1 MSKRTK
7 LLFSIITSVIVLTFF
22 LYTQYSKANMN
33 SAGDLVGPILK
44 VYFFDVG
51 QGDSIFIRTPE
62 GKDVLIDGGPDGTV
76 LERLGETLPY
86 WDRKIDLMVLTHPHA
101 DHIQGL
107 DEVLKNFSVG
117 EVIETDLKNPT
128 PEENY
133 FNKLVASDGAVEEKA
148 IKGEKINLGSDLDFE
163 ILYPL
168 TYQAE
173 EENINDYSVVIKMI
187 YKGRSFLFTGDATSE
202 VEAQILDQN
211 LDSDF
216 LKVGHHG
223 SRYSS
228 SQKFLEAVS
237 PIISIISVGEGNSY
251 GHPTADTLNRLN
263 TVGSR
268 VLRTDKAGTVEV
280 DVGGDGRWIIN
291 CSKGCN

>member
-1 MSKRTK
+1 MNKRTK
-7 LLFSIITSVIVLTFF
+7 LYLSVLMSVAILTFF
-22 LYTQYSKANMN
+22 LYTQYSKANTN
-33 SAGDLVGPILK
+33 NVAGLVAPILK

-51 QGDSIFIRTPE
+51 QGDSVFIRTPE
-62 GKDVLIDGGPDGTV
+62 GKDILIDGGPDATV

-86 WDRKIDLMVLTHPHA
+86 WDRTIDLAILTHPHA

-107 DEVLKNFSVG
+107 DDVLKNYQVG
-117 EVIETDLKNPT
+117 EVIETDMKTPT

-133 FNKLVASDGAVEEKA
+133 FNKLVASDGSIQEKA
-148 IKGEKINLGSDLDFE
+148 IKGEKINIENDLDLQV
-163 ILYPL
+163 LYPF
-168 TYQAE
+168 TYQME

-187 YKGRSFLFTGDATSE
+187 YKGRSFLFTGDATAE

-228 SQKFLEAVS
+228 SQKFIEAVS
-237 PIISIISVGEGNSY
+237 PAVSIISVGAGNSF
-251 GHPTADTLNRLN
+251 GHPTQDTLNRLN
-263 TVGSR
+263 AVGSR

-280 DVGGDGRWIIN
+280 DVGGDGKWVIN
-291 CSKGCN
+291 CSKTCN

>member
-1 MSKRTK
+1 MSVA
-7 LLFSIITSVIVLTFF
+7 ILTFF
-22 LYTQYSKANMN
+22 LYTQYSKANTSIIN
-33 SAGDLVGPILK
+33 TGNLVGPILK

-62 GKDVLIDGGPDGTV
+62 GKDILIDGGPDASV

-86 WDRKIDLMVLTHPHA
+86 WDRKIDLVVLTHPHA

-107 DEVLKNFSVG
+107 NDVMKNYQVG
-117 EVIETDLKNPT
+117 EVIETDMKTPT

-133 FNKLVASDGAVEEKA
+133 FNKLAINDGAIQGRA
-148 IKGEKINLGSDLDFE
+148 IRGEKINIENDLDFQV
-163 ILYPL
+163 LYPFE
-168 TYQAE
+168 YQMDM
-173 EENINDYSVVIKMI
+173 ENINDYSIVIKMI
-187 YKGRSFLFTGDATSE
+187 YKGRSFLFTGDATAE

-228 SQKFLEAVS
+228 SQSFIEAVS
-237 PIISIISVGEGNSY
+237 PMISIISVGEDNSF
-251 GHPTADTLNRLN
+251 GHPTQDTLNRLN
-263 TVGSR
+263 AVGSR
-268 VLRTDKAGTVEV
+268 ILRTDKSGTIEV
-280 DVGGDGRWIIN
+280 DVGGDGEWIVN
-291 CSKGCN
+291 CTKTCN

>member
-1 MSKRTK
+1 
-7 LLFSIITSVIVLTFF
+7 
-22 LYTQYSKANMN
+22 MN